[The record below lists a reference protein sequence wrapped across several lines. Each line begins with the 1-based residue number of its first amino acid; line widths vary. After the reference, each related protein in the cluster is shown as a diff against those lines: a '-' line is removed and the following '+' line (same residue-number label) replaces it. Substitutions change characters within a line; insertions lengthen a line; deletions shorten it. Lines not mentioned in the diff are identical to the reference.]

1 MYCKVYWSNFKF
13 SKRCLKNML
22 PIQLKQ
28 ISENYLPQ
36 KNVFHIIFK
45 LFSKKPFLS
54 CLHLNGVIERLIV
67 RHNLVTGFKLVLFI
81 LFTCHL
87 TCQPKNG
94 CGNPETK
101 NSRQSGNIDEAK
113 RQPVKN
119 VFFLSQKCFFCLLCE
134 MMFFEKICGTWT
146 KVKTSIQYDCDR
158 NDFVYVLFWETR
170 TESQIFLI
178 VIK

>member
-94 CGNPETK
+94 CGNSETK

-119 VFFLSQKCFFCLLCE
+119 DFFFYHKNVFLSALRNDVFWEDLWNLNEGENKHTIWLRQKWFCLCSLL
-134 MMFFEKICGTWT
+134 G
-146 KVKTSIQYDCDR
+146 
-158 NDFVYVLFWETR
+158 N
-170 TESQIFLI
+170 
-178 VIK
+178 

>member
-119 VFFLSQKCFFCLLCE
+119 VFFLSQKCFFLSALRNDVFWEDLWNLNGGENKHTIWLRQKWFCLLALL
-134 MMFFEKICGTWT
+134 G
-146 KVKTSIQYDCDR
+146 
-158 NDFVYVLFWETR
+158 N
-170 TESQIFLI
+170 
-178 VIK
+178 